1 MPSSEEKEQATASS
15 YCALCF
21 RVLTQRWT
29 TCKPDIV
36 SALVRMDESPYADLV
51 CTALAHRHRPD
62 AVVAVC
68 DYCASFL
75 KERTFASSGDV
86 RRGRKHGMQLAVEHV
101 LSGGS
106 LPAPSRPHFLR
117 CLAILDRPAH
127 AFRHIRHGELRDRLD
142 ARKRLRGHDCA
153 VRWLMEGR
161 QRLFSD
167 PILAKNLRRWLSHD
181 VTQPRDRWWDQLP
194 TACRFCMRPAAQL
207 QVSTASFRNALAF
220 SGEPSVERALQS
232 IEHTIEPG
240 LTHFCIH
247 CRRISVIAHEYALA
261 LRHTLALTASSSSR
275 DDYYAEVIAL
285 FHSRQGG
292 GL

>member
-1 MPSSEEKEQATASS
+1 
-15 YCALCF
+15 
-21 RVLTQRWT
+21 
-29 TCKPDIV
+29 
-36 SALVRMDESPYADLV
+36 V
-51 CTALAHRHRPD
+51 CTAITHRRRPD

-75 KERTFASSGDV
+75 KERTFASSGEV

-117 CLAILDRPAH
+117 CLSILDRPNH
-127 AFRHIRHGELRDRLD
+127 SFRRIRHGELLDRLE

-181 VTQPRDRWWDQLP
+181 AAAARDRWWDHLP
-194 TACRFCMRPAAQL
+194 TACRFCLRPGAQL
-207 QVSTASFRNALAF
+207 DVPASFRNVLSFA
-220 SGEPSVERALQS
+220 GDPSAERALHA
-232 IEHTIEPG
+232 IEHAIVPG

-247 CRRISVIAHEYALA
+247 CRRISVITHEYNLA
-261 LRHTLALTASSSSR
+261 LRAKLTLTSHAAS

-285 FHSRQGG
+285 FHARHPPPPTPN
-292 GL
+292 